1 MIITH
6 GEKKLHICS
15 KSQINKTIIQILI
28 QMELST
34 FTNASQKLIQ
44 IQVKTLTLTTNAN
57 ANGVGYSVIRERGG
71 AESEQA
77 NTKTRKTIK

>member
-1 MIITH
+1 
-6 GEKKLHICS
+6 
-15 KSQINKTIIQILI
+15 
-28 QMELST
+28 MELST
-34 FTNASQKLIQ
+34 FKVTDKYNNTYANPSQKINTISSRKLIQ
-44 IQVKTLTLTTNAN
+44 MQAQTLTITTNAN